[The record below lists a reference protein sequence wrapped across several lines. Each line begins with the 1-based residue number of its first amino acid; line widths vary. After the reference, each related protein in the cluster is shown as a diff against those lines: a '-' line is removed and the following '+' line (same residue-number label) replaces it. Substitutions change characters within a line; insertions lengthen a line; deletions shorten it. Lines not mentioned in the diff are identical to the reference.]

1 MKLVNE
7 RMLVQDDMVV
17 FLFSTVDGQNDRW
30 GGAAERVLGMTLWSQ
45 VRVRSRWKKSWRW
58 WGSLWDKEGIHTH
71 GCVCV
76 CVNESERS
84 ANRKLWWVAG
94 CKDGG
99 FQVLWINPQS
109 NLWCSKEMEKRMEG
123 RWNGWRETSVRVI
136 CDGRIAVVS
145 WNRRFVR
152 R

>member
-7 RMLVQDDMVV
+7 RMLVKMTWSFFCSLRLMDKMTDEVV
-17 FLFSTVDGQNDRW
+17 QQSVFWGWHCDLRWEWEAGGRSAGDG
-30 GGAAERVLGMTLWSQ
+30 E
-45 VRVRSRWKKSWRW
+45 VRFGTRKEFTHVR
-58 WGSLWDKEGIHTH
+58 
-71 GCVCV
+71 VCV